1 MRDFAAPHRRL
12 RRFTEEDDETSD
24 TLLISVI
31 TALILIGI
39 VMVATASVSIGQK
52 EYQQPFWF
60 VIRHGVYL
68 LVGFSLSLIVLR
80 VHSSVWYNKGPV
92 LLFISIILL
101 ALVWM
106 PGLGF
111 RANGSSRWLTFG
123 FFNVQPSEIAK
134 LAVLIYL
141 AGYLLRHNE
150 DTRETLAGF
159 VRPLSV
165 ILLVSALLL
174 SEPDMGT
181 TVILFTSCMVVMFLA
196 GARITVFG
204 LMFGLIA
211 SLFIFIAVFT
221 PYMLDRLLLFW
232 DPWQDANNK
241 GYQLTNSLMAF
252 GVGGYFGTGLGG
264 SMQKLL
270 WLPEP
275 HTDFVFAILGEELG
289 LLGTLTVIVLFAI
302 LIWRIYRIAGCAL
315 EKQMHFEAYL
325 AYGIGTLIG
334 LQAFINMGV
343 NMGLLPTKGLTL
355 PLMSY
360 GGSSLVMT
368 LISLAMILRIDY
380 DVRNDEEHR
389 APRRRR
395 KKIMR

>member
-1 MRDFAAPHRRL
+1 MRDFSVRHRRL
-12 RRFTEEDDETSD
+12 RQFSEDEDSSD
-24 TLLISVI
+24 GVLIFVIITLV
-31 TALILIGI
+31 LIGI

-60 VIRHGVYL
+60 VTRHVIYL
-68 LVGFSLSLIVLR
+68 FVGIALSMVVLR
-80 VHSSVWYNKGPV
+80 IHSKVWYNKGPV
-92 LLFISIILL
+92 LLIIAIILL

-111 RANGSSRWLTFG
+111 KANGSSRWLTFG
-123 FFNVQPSEIAK
+123 LFNVQPSEIAK
-134 LAVLIYL
+134 LCVLIYL

-159 VRPLSV
+159 IRPLSV
-165 ILLVSALLL
+165 IMLVSALLL

-181 TVILFTSCMVVMFLA
+181 TVILFASCMVVMFLA
-196 GARITVFG
+196 GARITVFAA
-204 LMFGLIA
+204 MFGLIA
-211 SLFIFIAVFT
+211 TLFICIAIFT

-232 DPWQDANNK
+232 DPWQDANDK

-252 GVGGYFGTGLGG
+252 GVGGLFGTGLG
-264 SMQKLL
+264 SSVQKLL

-289 LLGTLTVIVLFAI
+289 LVGTLAVIMLFAV
-302 LIWRIYRIAGCAL
+302 LVWRIYHIAACAL
-315 EKQMHFEAYL
+315 EKQMHFEAFL

-380 DVRNDEEHR
+380 DVRHDEEHR
-389 APRRRR
+389 APRRR
-395 KKIMR
+395 KK

>member
-1 MRDFAAPHRRL
+1 MRDFSVPHRRL
-12 RRFTEEDDETSD
+12 RQFSEEEDSSD
-24 TLLISVI
+24 GVLVSVI
-31 TALILIGI
+31 IALVLIGI

-60 VIRHGVYL
+60 VIRHVIYL
-68 LVGFSLSLIVLR
+68 LVGIALSMVVLR
-80 VHSSVWYNKGPV
+80 IHSRVWYNKGPV
-92 LLFISIILL
+92 LLIIAIILL

-111 RANGSSRWLTFG
+111 KANGSARWLTFG

-134 LAVLIYL
+134 LCVLIYL

-159 VRPLSV
+159 IRPLSV
-165 ILLVSALLL
+165 IMLVSALLL

-181 TVILFTSCMVVMFLA
+181 TVILFASCMVVMFLA
-196 GARITVFG
+196 GARITVFAA
-204 LMFGLIA
+204 MFGLIA
-211 SLFIFIAVFT
+211 ALFIFIAIFT

-232 DPWQDANNK
+232 DPWQDANDK

-252 GVGGYFGTGLGG
+252 GVGGLFGTGLG
-264 SMQKLL
+264 SSVQKLL

-289 LLGTLTVIVLFAI
+289 LLGTLTVITLFAV
-302 LIWRIYRIAGCAL
+302 LVWRIYRIAACAL
-315 EKQMHFEAYL
+315 EKQMHFEAFL

-334 LQAFINMGV
+334 LQSFINMGV

-380 DVRNDEEHR
+380 DVRHDEEHR
-389 APRRRR
+389 APRRR
-395 KKIMR
+395 KKVMR